1 MQVSSEGPFWLEIRR
16 IAQQDNSGRAYNALY
31 EERSLAQIP
40 SFYLWLMDQFD
51 LPSEGK
57 LLDVSCGSGELVRL
71 VAKRGLTAIGVDFSQ
86 VVARRA
92 YQQVQPE
99 GAIGV
104 SVGECL
110 PFPSSGFDFVT
121 CIGSLEHFVDMSAGA
136 SEMARVLRPGGRAF
150 ILVPNTFSLLV
161 NVWIA
166 FRQGITVADEQ
177 PVQRCGARADWTR
190 LLEANGLTVKHTIKY
205 ERPFPRVKADWIY
218 YARRPKE
225 ILRLI
230 ATPFVP
236 LNLAFHFLFVCERS
250 RAD

>member
-1 MQVSSEGPFWLEIRR
+1 MATDEGSFWLEIRR
-16 IAQQDNSGRAYNALY
+16 IARPADSGDAYDALY
-31 EERSLAQIP
+31 EEQSLAQIP
-40 SFYLWLMDQFD
+40 SFYLWLMEQFD
-51 LPSEGK
+51 LPARGK
-57 LLDVSCGSGELVRL
+57 FLDISCGSGELVGL
-71 VAKRGLTAIGVDFSQ
+71 AVKRGLTAIGVDISE

-92 YQQVQPE
+92 YQKVQPA

-110 PFPSSGFDFVT
+110 PFPSGCFDFVT

-166 FRQGITVADEQ
+166 FRKGITVVDQQ
-177 PVQRCGARADWTR
+177 PIQRYGARGDWTR
-190 LLEANGLTVKHTIKY
+190 LLESNGLMVRRTIKY
-205 ERPFPRVKADWIY
+205 ERPFPRTRADWIY

-225 ILRLI
+225 MIRLI

-236 LNLAFHFLFVCERS
+236 VNLAFHFLFVCERS
-250 RAD
+250 RME